1 MPNLSSHRQSPTLIA
16 LGGAI
21 RRIRLEKGMSQE
33 ELSLRAE
40 VDLSYVGRVERGD
53 NNVAIMTLQKIAFA
67 LEVSMAALLGS
78 ANL

>member
-21 RRIRLEKGMSQE
+21 RRTRLEKGMSQE

-53 NNVAIMTLQKIAFA
+53 NNVAIMTLQKIASA
-67 LEVSMAALLGS
+67 LEISMSALLEL
-78 ANL
+78 ADL

>member
-1 MPNLSSHRQSPTLIA
+1 VPNLSSHRQSPTLIA

-21 RRIRLEKGMSQE
+21 KRVRLEQKMSQE

-53 NNVAIMTLQKIAFA
+53 NNVAILTLQKIATA
-67 LEVSMAALLGS
+67 LDTPMSTLLVL
-78 ANL
+78 ADL